1 MYKFLTENERKFK
14 DNIMINYNFI
24 NFEEELI
31 HVIRTRTTTFEDY
44 KEVVEKIRDI
54 NYTDS
59 NDRSFLHAAVGEK
72 KMDVALDLMQRGIN
86 VDIQNVNGVTAAGVA
101 VDNNQWEMLQEIL
114 KYHPNVNL
122 KDWRHGNNLLF
133 DVVCYKSEIR
143 NQIAKQ
149 LLAMG
154 ANPYAENHDGK
165 SPLDLVIMD
174 ENEELIEAFR
184 QIKKPLQEEEEK
196 FRVPKK
202 RSGIFPIKMSDH
214 TKFICAENTT
224 IAYLIDRITDYATIC
239 GGEKKR
245 YKFKL
250 IAIKE
255 SNWTI
260 ICCPDK
266 FDFYNFHNLMSWIVG
281 ASEEIAHPS
290 HTICVAA
297 NIKDARLSYYGTM
310 DKSKFGDRVVGRFQ
324 NGESFSIYLP
334 DAYKKDGNAMSYS
347 DVLPIKSIDKYL
359 ETCGLDEMW
368 LKKAADLSGEEIEV
382 EMAVS

>member
-1 MYKFLTENERKFK
+1 
-14 DNIMINYNFI
+14 MINYNFI
-24 NFEEELI
+24 NYEEELI

-86 VDIQNVNGVTAAGVA
+86 VDIQNVNGDTAAQVA

-149 LLAMG
+149 LLTMG

-165 SPLDLVIMD
+165 SPLDLVIMNGD
-174 ENEELIEAFR
+174 EELIEAFR
-184 QIKKPLQEEEEK
+184 QIKRPLQEEAEK

-202 RSGIFPIKMSDH
+202 RSGIFPIKMSNYI
-214 TKFICAENTT
+214 KFICSKNTT
-224 IAYLIDRITDYATIC
+224 IEYLKDKIMDYATIC

-266 FDFYNFHNLMSWIVG
+266 FDFYNYHNLMSWIVG
-281 ASEEIAHPS
+281 
-290 HTICVAA
+290 
-297 NIKDARLSYYGTM
+297 G
-310 DKSKFGDRVVGRFQ
+310 GRRRYPLQ
-324 NGESFSIYLP
+324 VTLY
-334 DAYKKDGNAMSYS
+334 A
-347 DVLPIKSIDKYL
+347 
-359 ETCGLDEMW
+359 W
-368 LKKAADLSGEEIEV
+368 LII
-382 EMAVS
+382 